1 MQLSDRNGV
10 VMQQYPDHVTAL
22 TVSYDDA
29 A

>member
-22 TVSYDDA
+22 TVSYGDA